1 MLKKFGIDFSTVI
14 FSSTLNTDEILRM
27 LPFKIIQQRMKCW
40 RNMLSLCIY
49 IVTLVYLMDMYTG
62 KEDIAPAVSSNVYL
76 GQNSSP
82 TCPFVTPSSNTSK
95 GMP

>member
-1 MLKKFGIDFSTVI
+1 MVI
-14 FSSTLNTDEILRM
+14 FSSTLNTDEILHV
-27 LPFKIIQQRMKCW
+27 LPLKIIQQRTKHW

-49 IVTLVYLMDMYTG
+49 IVTLVSSVDMYSG

-95 GMP
+95 